1 VKEEILEYWNE
12 QARKYRENPLATTPD
27 LIASELEI
35 NEILKY
41 ITEGQNVLDIGCGN
55 GYKDFEYCKE
65 RKINLKGIDYS
76 QEMIDAAKD
85 ALASAEG
92 LIGDLKFTCGNVLK
106 LEEDTKYDVVITNRC
121 LINLESDEQQM
132 EAIDNIF
139 KILKDDGLFL
149 MMECTKQGLEKI
161 DEVRGAFGLEEIKER
176 WHNYYLNENKILPY
190 LKAKFK
196 SIEINNFN
204 STYFLIS
211 RTINALV
218 APNGQQADY
227 NSDINKYAA
236 KLPPIGEYAPLK
248 LFVIKK

>member
-1 VKEEILEYWNE
+1 MKEEILEYWNE

-27 LIASELEI
+27 LFASELEI

-41 ITEGQNVLDIGCGN
+41 INDGQNILDIGCGN

-65 RKINLKGIDYS
+65 RKISLKGLDYS

-85 ALASAEG
+85 ALARAKG
-92 LIGDLKFTCGNVLK
+92 LAGDLRFACGNVLK
-106 LEEDTKYDVVITNRC
+106 LEEDTKYDVIITNRC
-121 LINLESDEQQM
+121 LINLENDQQQM

-139 KILKDDGLFL
+139 RIIKDDGLFL

-161 DEVRGAFGLEEIKER
+161 NEVRATFGLDEIKER
-176 WHNYYLNENKILPY
+176 WHNYYFDENKIMPY
-190 LKAKFK
+190 LKTKFK
-196 SIEINNFN
+196 SIEIDNFN

-218 APNGQQADY
+218 KTEGQEANY

-236 KLPPIGEYAPLK
+236 KLPPIGDYAPLK
-248 LFVIKK
+248 LFVGKK